1 MTSNKPAKPEPIE
14 NKRWGLQEQSFTS
27 SVPVIG
33 GLIVAFRNMWN
44 SVAAKW
50 YVRSIAQ
57 QQSEY
62 NLMQAQLIDHLN
74 GHLADGVRENSEF
87 SHDIAEFA
95 TLLNSLNHS
104 IDSLENRIAK
114 LEERLHVEEE

>member
-1 MTSNKPAKPEPIE
+1 MTSNEPIKPEPIE
-14 NKRWGLQEQSFTS
+14 KKRWVLQEQPFTS

-33 GLIVAFRNMWN
+33 VLIVAFRNMWN

-57 QQSEY
+57 QQSEF
-62 NLMQAQLIDHLN
+62 NLLQAQLIDHLN

-87 SHDIAEFA
+87 STDIAEVA
-95 TLLNSLNHS
+95 TLLYSLNHS

-114 LEERLHVEEE
+114 LEEQRHGEEE

>member
-1 MTSNKPAKPEPIE
+1 MTSNEPIKPEPIE
-14 NKRWGLQEQSFTS
+14 KKRWVLQEQPFTS

-33 GLIVAFRNMWN
+33 VLIVAFRNMWN

-62 NLMQAQLIDHLN
+62 NLLQAQLIDHLN

-87 SHDIAEFA
+87 SHDIAEVA
-95 TLLNSLNHS
+95 TLLYSLNHS

-114 LEERLHVEEE
+114 LEEQRHVEEE